1 MKGYFDKHRSEI
13 LSAYGRELKK
23 RYPEC
28 RYKNT
33 TTMQITFP
41 RKNKF
46 KSLDLDDYFNDQEY
60 YSWHDRHT
68 ESAKGKKTYEYI
80 ISIFPKDTMV
90 FKLNWLTEEQLPATD
105 KQIEAIYKL
114 MILHMEYNGIP
125 YNIYP
130 GKILSR
136 RRATDIITALIANK
150 HVALVLDFEWRN
162 KPE

>member
-1 MKGYFDKHRSEI
+1 
-13 LSAYGRELKK
+13 
-23 RYPEC
+23 
-28 RYKNT
+28 
-33 TTMQITFP
+33 
-41 RKNKF
+41 
-46 KSLDLDDYFNDQEY
+46 
-60 YSWHDRHT
+60 
-68 ESAKGKKTYEYI
+68 
-80 ISIFPKDTMV
+80 MV